1 MGMTS
6 GDLSH
11 DGMAREHEGGDPVE
25 MSVAIAVTLLALLV
39 SHRHS
44 QYGDKDPRLLGRA
57 GE

>member
-1 MGMTS
+1 MTL

-11 DGMAREHEGGDPVE
+11 DGMARECEGSDHGE
-25 MSVAIAVTLLALLV
+25 ISVAVGVTLLALLV

>member
-1 MGMTS
+1 MTS

-11 DGMAREHEGGDPVE
+11 DGMAREHEGGDPGE
-25 MSVAIAVTLLALLV
+25 ISVTIAVTLLALLV
-39 SHRHS
+39 THRHS